1 MRHPLDIIYIN
12 DLYLPCLIGMYD
24 YERKSKQI
32 VIINIALSVDLRKAA
47 ETDDI
52 NDAVSYTFYT
62 KVVEL
67 VEQSEFF
74 LLEALAGTI
83 AKICLQDKRVKQVKV
98 HVEKPKAV
106 KLGRSSAVEII
117 RSNEK

>member
-1 MRHPLDIIYIN
+1 MKHPLDTIYIN
-12 DLYLPCLIGMYD
+12 DLQLPCLIGMYD
-24 YERKSKQI
+24 YERKSKQT

-52 NDAVSYTFYT
+52 NDTISYAFYT
-62 KVVEL
+62 KVIEL

-74 LLEALAGTI
+74 LLEALAGAI
-83 AKICLQDKRVKQVKV
+83 VKICLQDKRVKQVKI
-98 HVEKPKAV
+98 HIEKPKAV
-106 KLGRSSAVEII
+106 KIGRSSAVEMI